1 MPQDGKII
9 SFNMDDLKI
18 RELLTDPAGGPN
30 TWGAFIDALGVQ
42 DFQISPEY
50 TSVDLPGDGVILD
63 KFTKLKKLTGSFT
76 CQMVFA
82 MMEVLI
88 GGEFLTSGSSPNEKG
103 VFTIS
108 SDDLPKFFE
117 FDAQSLYRGGSDAA
131 GGDFHIVVC
140 KAKMTSFQYSMA
152 TEQYALMTVNWEG
165 VPRLSDGVFGQF
177 IENETRIDT
186 AEGATDTTPP
196 TVVTTVPADA
206 ATGVVRTANLT
217 VEFSEAIQFDSG
229 DFSLLQISSLTAQVV
244 EPIVCTYDADTFT
257 VTINPVGTLVG
268 TEDYTLIISG
278 VRDKAGNMLA
288 TPAIVNF
295 VTAA

>member
-1 MPQDGKII
+1 MAQDGKII

-18 RELLTDPAGGPN
+18 RELLTDPSGGPN
-30 TWGAFIDALGVQ
+30 TWGGFIDALGIQ

-50 TSVDLPGDGVILD
+50 TSVDLPGDGTILD

-82 MMEVLI
+82 MMVVLI
-88 GGEFLTSGSSPNEKG
+88 GGEFLASGSSPNEQG

-108 SDDLPKFFE
+108 SDNLPKFFE
-117 FDAQSLYRGGSDAA
+117 FDAQSLYRGGSDAS

-152 TEQYALMTVNWEG
+152 NEQYALMTVNWEA

-196 TVVTTVPADA
+196 TVTATVPADA
-206 ATGVVRTANLT
+206 DTGVVRTANLT
-217 VEFSEAIQFDSG
+217 ATFSEDIQFDSG
-229 DFSLLQISSLTAQVV
+229 NFSLLQIVSLTSQVN
-244 EPIVCTYDADTFT
+244 EAIVCTYNSSTFV
-257 VTINPVGTLVG
+257 VTINPVGTLVA

-278 VRDKAGNMLA
+278 VRDKAGNMLVA
-288 TPAIVNF
+288 PAVVNF